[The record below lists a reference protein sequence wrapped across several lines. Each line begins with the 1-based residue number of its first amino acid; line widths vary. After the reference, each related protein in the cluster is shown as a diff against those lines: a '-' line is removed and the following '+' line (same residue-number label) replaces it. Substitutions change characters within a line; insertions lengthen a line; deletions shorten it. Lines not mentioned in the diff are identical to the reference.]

1 MTPKEAFEKCL
12 NKKRIIP
19 ELEEIIATNPE
30 YSFRYA
36 RFIIQGPFEKGH
48 SIIFNS
54 EYNKKKYIKFLKLI
68 NYDMTEIS
76 EWLL

>member
-1 MTPKEAFEKCL
+1 MTPQEAYEKCV
-12 NKKRIIP
+12 KEKRRIP
-19 ELEEIIATNPE
+19 ELEDLIATNPE

-36 RFIIQGPFEKGH
+36 RFIIQEPFEKGH
-48 SIIFNS
+48 PIIFNS

-68 NYDMTEIS
+68 NYDIDKIS